1 MYSRTIL
8 DAGVRNDVTAR
19 IETLSGNHK
28 ALWGTMNVYEMI
40 AHCSL
45 WDEMVLH
52 NKKYP
57 RVWIGRLIGRLILKS
72 ALKDEPMPKNAP
84 TIAPLIVHRNTDDI
98 ELQKKNWI
106 TLIEQ
111 YKTFSEPVPP
121 FVHPFFGVMTKEQ
134 IGIQAYKHADH
145 HLRQF
150 GC

>member
-1 MYSRTIL
+1 MYNKTIL
-8 DAGVRNDVTAR
+8 DADVRNDVTSR
-19 IETLSGNHK
+19 IGKLSRSSTP
-28 ALWGTMNVYEMI
+28 LWGKMNVYEMI
-40 AHCSL
+40 KHCSL

-57 RVWIGRLIGRLILKS
+57 RVWIGRLLGRVILKN
-72 ALKDEPMPKNAP
+72 ALKDQPMPKNAP
-84 TIAPLIVHRNTDDI
+84 TIPPLIVHMDADEI
-98 ELQKKNWI
+98 ELQKEHWI
-106 TLIEQ
+106 KLLEC
-111 YKTFSEPVPP
+111 YETFSEPVPP